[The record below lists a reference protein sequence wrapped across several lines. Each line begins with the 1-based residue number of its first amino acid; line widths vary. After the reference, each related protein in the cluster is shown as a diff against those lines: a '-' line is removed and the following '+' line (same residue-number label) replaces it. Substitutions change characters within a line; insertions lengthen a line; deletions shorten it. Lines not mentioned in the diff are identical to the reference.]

1 MGTNLV
7 IRNVDEA
14 VVLALRQ
21 QAESH
26 GRSEEAEHLEI
37 LKLAL
42 QKPGT
47 LPFTEALASVPTVGE
62 DADLD
67 GRRIRQRLDA
77 EAAARYARIIDSER
91 TVAWSGMRKFLED
104 RILGATV
111 AQARAANQ
119 AMSPKSQGSGL
130 Q

>member
-7 IRNVDEA
+7 IRNVDED

-21 QAESH
+21 EAESH
-26 GRSEEAEHLEI
+26 GRSEEAELLEI

-42 QKPGT
+42 QKPARR
-47 LPFTEALASVPTVGE
+47 PFTEALASMPTVGE

-67 GRRIRQRLDA
+67 VRRIRQRLDA

-104 RILGATV
+104 RILGASV
-111 AQARAANQ
+111 AQARAAKQ
-119 AMSPKSQGSGL
+119 AMPPKSEGSGL